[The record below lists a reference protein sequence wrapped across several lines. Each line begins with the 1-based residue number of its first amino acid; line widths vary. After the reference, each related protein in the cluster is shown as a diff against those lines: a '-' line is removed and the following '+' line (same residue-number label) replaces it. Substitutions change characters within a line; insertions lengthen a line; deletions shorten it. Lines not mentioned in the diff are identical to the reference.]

1 MKFNKTV
8 KKFLAFALSLAM
20 VVSSLVIND
29 ATARAEGEFE
39 ISRITW
45 SVEDNVK
52 MFDVEF
58 TSAYDG

>member
-45 SVEDNVK
+45 RVEDNVK
-52 MFDVEF
+52 MFDV
-58 TSAYDG
+58 